1 MDIKKDLKIKL
12 FSRNELVA
20 ESSDANLW
28 GRVLT
33 IITGGDAEAL
43 EEETDLD
50 VGASKTLPSVRK
62 LAKALGLPVKQV
74 QGACSPSTEEPYLH
88 LDKHYWEAFQKNH
101 NVHGRGAIGPLQVAA
116 TLLVLWFECAGL
128 GKPSAKQALCVL
140 DTINLTDQNYA
151 RTLTRCSWLQYRNKE
166 IRVNPAEISKAV
178 AVAKAYCSKQ
188 SLEKAES

>member
-12 FSRNELVA
+12 FARNELVA

-33 IITGGDAEAL
+33 IITGGDAESL
-43 EEETDLD
+43 GEETDLD
-50 VGASKTLPSVRK
+50 IGDSETPQNARK
-62 LAKALGLPVKQV
+62 FANALGLPVKQV

-88 LDKHYWEAFQKNH
+88 LDKHYWEAFQKN
-101 NVHGRGAIGPLQVAA
+101 NSVRGRGAIAPLQVAG
-116 TLLVLWFECAGL
+116 TLLAIWFEYTNMGR
-128 GKPSAKQALCVL
+128 PSAGQVLAVL
-140 DTINLTDQNYA
+140 DTINLSDSNYA
-151 RTLTRCSWLQYRNKE
+151 RTLNRCSWLQYRKKE
-166 IRVNPAEISKAV
+166 IIINPAEITKAV

>member
-12 FSRNELVA
+12 FARNELVA

-43 EEETDLD
+43 EEETDLN
-50 VGASKTLPSVRK
+50 VGSSKTLPSVRK
-62 LAKALGLPVKQV
+62 LAKDLGLPVEQV
-74 QGACSPSTEEPYLH
+74 QGACSPSMEEPYLH

-101 NVHGRGAIGPLQVAA
+101 SVRGRGAIAPLQVAG
-116 TLLVLWFECAGL
+116 TLLAIWFEYTNM
-128 GKPSAKQALCVL
+128 GKPSAEQVLAVL
-140 DTINLTDQNYA
+140 DTINLSDLHYT
-151 RTLTRCSWLQYRNKE
+151 RTLSRCSWLQYRKKE
-166 IRVNPAEISKAV
+166 ILINPAEMTKTV

-188 SLEKAES
+188 PLERA

>member
-12 FSRNELVA
+12 FASNELVA

-43 EEETDLD
+43 EEETDLN
-50 VGASKTLPSVRK
+50 VGSSKTLPSVRK
-62 LAKALGLPVKQV
+62 LAKDLGLPVEQV
-74 QGACSPSTEEPYLH
+74 QGACSPSMEEPYLH

-101 NVHGRGAIGPLQVAA
+101 SVRGRGAIAPLQVAG
-116 TLLVLWFECAGL
+116 TLLALWFEYTNM
-128 GKPSAKQALCVL
+128 GKPSAKQVLAVL
-140 DTINLTDQNYA
+140 DTINLSDLHYA
-151 RTLTRCSWLQYRNKE
+151 RTLSRCSWLQYRKKE
-166 IRVNPAEISKAV
+166 ILINPAEMTKTV

-188 SLEKAES
+188 PLERA